1 MAEFT
6 PVPVDPG
13 KPQRGGASDIA
24 GRPARRAGLLRWGV
38 ALVVVALLV
47 GVVSVGTVLLASGA
61 AASTIEGWIPGGT
74 VIYLEGRADLPGD
87 QRQNVGNIIAKF
99 PGFKD
104 QASLDAKIDLAL
116 DQFLEKSGISWTT
129 DLKPWV
135 AGEVGVAVT
144 RDLLDLASAAQKNP
158 SAVTTPDRGAVILA
172 SVKDVAAATAWIAKQ
187 AGGTPSTVTYGD
199 GQITTVQKD
208 GMALAWAVRG
218 NVLIIGPEASVKAAL
233 DTKGA
238 SPVAASSGFVAAKK
252 AAPSAY
258 LGFGYLDTKSLFD
271 ALLGVATST
280 ANVPQACLG
289 KALTALPEW
298 AAGFAHAADG
308 ALVMDQVAPA
318 ASAALASSF
327 VPKDTSSAIAAR
339 LPAGTLV
346 ALEGRQAGPAL
357 VALWSGIKAGI
368 DCDPSLKGS
377 LDQVDTALAA
387 IGGIESLA
395 GWAGDTA
402 IAVTRDGT
410 TWGGGLA
417 AIATDPARVKR
428 TLDQLKAALALAGSS
443 MGITYAEQAYAAGTI
458 SVVTLPA
465 LPEKETAGVAIPAL
479 AVTAQGD
486 LFVVGTLD
494 FVKSVLDTKAGAG
507 LAAQPGYSHAVDL
520 AGGAGAMD
528 AYVNITG
535 LREGIE
541 GLLPAAGKATYDTDV
556 KPFLEPFDAFA
567 AVSKAPAA
575 TRTSRI
581 VVVFK

>member
-13 KPQRGGASDIA
+13 MPQQGGSSNVA
-24 GRPARRAGLLRWGV
+24 GRPARPAGLLRWGV
-38 ALVVVALLV
+38 ALVVVALVV
-47 GVVSVGTVLLASGA
+47 GVVSVGAVLLASGSA
-61 AASTIEGWIPGGT
+61 TSAIEGWIPSGT
-74 VIYLEGRADLPGD
+74 VVYLEGRADLPGD
-87 QRQNVGNIIAKF
+87 QRQNVGAIIAKF

-116 DQFLEKSGISWTT
+116 DQLLQKSGISWTT

-144 RDLLDLASAAQKNP
+144 RDLLDLASAAQKDP
-158 SAVTTPDRGAVILA
+158 GSVTTPDRGAVILA
-172 SVKDVAAATAWIAKQ
+172 SVKDSATASAWVAKQ
-187 AGGTPSTVTYGD
+187 AGGTPATATYGD

-218 NVLIIGPEASVKAAL
+218 NVLIIGPELTVKAAL

-238 SPVAASSGFVAAKK
+238 SPVAASSAFVAAKK

-271 ALLGVATST
+271 ALLGT
-280 ANVPQACLG
+280 AGSASNIPQACLG
-289 KALTALPEW
+289 NALAALPDW

-318 ASAALASSF
+318 ASAGPASSF
-327 VPKDTSSAIAAR
+327 VPKDAPSAIAAH
-339 LPAGTLV
+339 LPGTTLV

-368 DCDPSLKGS
+368 DCDPSLKGT

-387 IGGIESLA
+387 IGGMESLA

-410 TWGGGLA
+410 TWSGGLA
-417 AIATDPARVKR
+417 AIATDPAAVKR
-428 TLDQLKAALALAGSS
+428 TLDQLKAALALAGGSF
-443 MGITYAEQAYAAGTI
+443 GITYTEQPYAAGTI

-465 LPEKETAGVAIPAL
+465 TSGNAIPAL
-479 AVTAQGD
+479 AATAQGD

-494 FVKSVLDTKAGAG
+494 FVKGVLDTAAGGG
-507 LAAQPGYSHAVDL
+507 LAAQAGYSHAVDL
-520 AGGAGAMD
+520 AGGAGVMD

-535 LREGIE
+535 LREGLE
-541 GLLPAAGKATYDTDV
+541 GLLPAAEKATYDTDV
-556 KPFLEPFDAFA
+556 KPFLEPFDALA
-567 AVSKAPAA
+567 AVNKAPAA

-581 VVVFK
+581 VLVFK